1 MLNYTLC
8 DEFIVYKI
16 NHSNFKDSNEL
27 VSLIENNYITSL
39 ITHINNIILSF
50 YDKSKDISKINYP
63 ALYSFIK
70 NFIFHLKN
78 YSYLK
83 FSKIIPRF
91 RIKIFECIYNILK
104 NQLNNIIVQIFLNV
118 KDNINEYKTNINYEN
133 FEIFEILCELCN
145 NDYDKVSN
153 FLNWYH
159 EQKYSLMDLLNICM
173 KWYIEEQGKII
184 SKNKQIENEI
194 KKQNL
199 TFIDEISE
207 KNKILTSFSTMLTIE
222 DIKKIDQDF

>member
-1 MLNYTLC
+1 
-8 DEFIVYKI
+8 
-16 NHSNFKDSNEL
+16 
-27 VSLIENNYITSL
+27 
-39 ITHINNIILSF
+39 
-50 YDKSKDISKINYP
+50 
-63 ALYSFIK
+63 
-70 NFIFHLKN
+70 
-78 YSYLK
+78 
-83 FSKIIPRF
+83 
-91 RIKIFECIYNILK
+91 
-104 NQLNNIIVQIFLNV
+104 V

-133 FEIFEILCELCN
+133 FEIFEILCKLCD

>member
-1 MLNYTLC
+1 
-8 DEFIVYKI
+8 
-16 NHSNFKDSNEL
+16 L

-39 ITHINNIILSF
+39 INQINNILFKF
-50 YDKSKDISKINYP
+50 YDKSKDVSKINFQ
-63 ALYSFIK
+63 ALYSFIE
-70 NFIFHLKN
+70 NLIFDLKN
-78 YSYLK
+78 KSYHI

-91 RIKIFECIYNILK
+91 RIKIFECIYNLLK

-133 FEIFEILCELCN
+133 FEIFEILCKLCD